1 VSDHSVETEQSK
13 QSITRR
19 SFAKKALTTTAAV
32 AGLGSAGALTGG
44 WAPLRATKAKST
56 TLNAIWLGA
65 SWGQAAQVMA
75 AQYEKETRVKVNIQ
89 LVDRDAIHSKL
100 ALSVAGKAPYDI
112 FNIDYSWVPEFGSAN
127 QLYSVG
133 DLAHRMGVDVS
144 QFIPRA
150 LACAEYDG
158 RPGSWAQGGTLYG
171 LPDTIH
177 PQILWYRKDI
187 YQDAGMQ
194 KQYHAAT
201 GSTLKPPATMDEW
214 QAQCRFLH
222 GKTFK
227 GTKIYGWADQAATG
241 FGNVHT
247 WLMFLY
253 SFGGQPYDWSKMQ
266 PTLTTANAIRGT
278 QYWVNMLKYTPPG
291 SSSWLFS
298 QVMAAAAQGQLATVL
313 LWSWGAYALEQPK
326 SPTKGLWDFVEV
338 PAGTVHG
345 VSHLGCWV
353 NAIPKTAQNSEEA
366 FRFIAWL
373 QNKQNTIKQAQL
385 PGDTYGGDPTRI
397 DAYQDRSL
405 VRSTIPGTSIRQ
417 FSRFPAVLRAMEHT
431 LPRPYFPK
439 EEAWEVAIT
448 ADLAAAQLGQSSVR
462 DALQRAQGHA
472 AGVVQGLAKTV
483 PQPGPKLPAPQ
494 AKVSLSALAKTVAAE
509 L

>member
-1 VSDHSVETEQSK
+1 MSDQSTEVGAHEQSM
-13 QSITRR
+13 TRR
-19 SFAKKALTTTAAV
+19 TFAKKALTTTAAV
-32 AGLGSAGALTGG
+32 AALGSAGTLTSA
-44 WAPLRATKAKST
+44 WVPRRATKAKST

-75 AQYEKETRVKVNIQ
+75 AQYEKETGVKVNIQ

-112 FNIDYSWVPEFGSAN
+112 FNIDYSWVPEFASAN
-127 QLYSVG
+127 QLYPVG
-133 DLAHRMGVDVS
+133 DLAHKMGVDLAE
-144 QFIPRA
+144 FIPRA

-158 RPGSWAQGGTLYG
+158 RPGSWDQGGALYG

-187 YQDAGMQ
+187 YGDASMQ

-201 GSTLKPPATMDEW
+201 GATLKPPTTMVEW
-214 QAQCRFLH
+214 RAQCRFFQ

-227 GTKIYGWADQAATG
+227 GTKISGWADQFATG

-253 SFGGQPYDWSKMQ
+253 SFGGQPYNWSTLQ
-266 PTLTTANAIRGT
+266 PTLTTPNAIKGT
-278 QYWVNMLKYTPPG
+278 QFWVDMIKYTPPG
-291 SSSWLFS
+291 SGSWLFS

-326 SPTKGLWDFVEV
+326 SPTKGLWGFTEV

-353 NAIPKTAQNSEEA
+353 NAIPKTAQNPEEA

-373 QNKQNTIKQAQL
+373 QNKQNTIKEAML

-405 VRSTIPGTSIRQ
+405 IRSTIPGTSIPQ
-417 FSRFPAVLRAMEHT
+417 FSRFPTVLRAMEHT

-448 ADLAAAQLGQSSVR
+448 GDLAAAQLGQSSVR
-462 DALQRAQGHA
+462 DALQRAQSHA
-472 AGVVQGLAKTV
+472 AGVVQGLPKYV
-483 PQPGPKLPAPQ
+483 PQHGTLLPAPR
-494 AKVSLSALAKTVAAE
+494 ATVSLSALAKTVASE